1 MKQGLPKGSLILVFT
16 ILCAVACKKSTNPQ
30 SLDSGNNNNQH
41 DTTLAVDSV
50 VPYPL
55 TPLAECDYA
64 PNYGDSIVF
73 PQPATSGDDYVYP
86 LNNQDVSGTYLSW
99 PDGLVLNSN
108 SGAINLTKSETGAR
122 YSIAFVKSG
131 TTDTCMSQLIVG
143 GAAYMD
149 SVYVLAESNRTA
161 KPYFNANPYLPSA
174 CTGTQGEG
182 CKFDYNNYA
191 HDQGIEIDQNT
202 GFIDLQKTM
211 EKSPFG
217 LIPLNGTTVLTT
229 IYYKLNDNSNYA
241 AQKIQLKMI
250 YYNHKSDIPPGLL
263 ATVTEN
269 LLNTLSNFLLLSKS
283 AKSRPPLIIIVRQN

>member
-16 ILCAVACKKSTNPQ
+16 ILCAVACKKSTSPQ
-30 SLDSGNNNNQH
+30 NTDSGNNNEQH
-41 DTTLAVDSV
+41 NTTLAVDSL

-55 TPLAECDYA
+55 TPMAECDYA

-73 PQPATSGDDYVYP
+73 PQPSTSGDSYVYP
-86 LNNQDVSGTYLSW
+86 VNNQDVSGTYLSW
-99 PDGLVLNSN
+99 PDGLVMDSK

-122 YSIAFVKSG
+122 YSVAFVKSG
-131 TTDTCMSQLIVG
+131 TMDTCMSQLIVG

-149 SVYVLAESNRTA
+149 SVYVLSESNRTA
-161 KPYFNANPYLPSA
+161 KPYFNANPNLPSV
-174 CTGTQGEG
+174 CDGNQGEG

-191 HDQGIEIDQNT
+191 HNQGIEIDQKT

-229 IYYKLNDNSNYA
+229 IYYQLNDNSNRA
-241 AQKIQLKMI
+241 SQKIQLKMI
-250 YYNHKSDIPPGLL
+250 YYNHKSDIPTDLL
-263 ATVTEN
+263 ATVTVN
-269 LLNTLSNFLLLSKS
+269 LFNTLNDFLLLTKTG
-283 AKSRPPLIIIVRQN
+283 KSRPPLIIIVRQN

>member
-1 MKQGLPKGSLILVFT
+1 MKQGLPKGSLILVLT
-16 ILCAVACKKSTNPQ
+16 ILCAVACKKSTRPQ
-30 SLDSGNNNNQH
+30 SLDSGSNNQH

-55 TPLAECDYA
+55 TPMAECDYA

-73 PQPATSGDDYVYP
+73 PQPTTSDDYYVYP
-86 LNNQDVSGTYLSW
+86 VNNQGVSGTYLSW
-99 PDGLVLNSN
+99 PDGLVLDPK
-108 SGAINLTKSETGAR
+108 SGSINLTRSETGAR

-149 SVYVLAESNRTA
+149 SVYVLSESSQTA
-161 KPYFNANPYLPSA
+161 KPYFDANPNLPSV
-174 CTGTQGEG
+174 CDGNQGEG
-182 CKFDYNNYA
+182 CQFDYNNFA
-191 HDQGIEIDQNT
+191 HDQGIEIDQKT

-229 IYYKLNDNSNYA
+229 IYYQLNDNSNRA
-241 AQKIQLKMI
+241 SQKIQLKMI
-250 YYNHKSDIPPGLL
+250 YYNHKSDIPSDIL
-263 ATVTEN
+263 ATVTQN
-269 LLNTLSNFLLLSKS
+269 LFNTLNDFLLLSKTG
-283 AKSRPPLIIIVRQN
+283 KSRPPLIIIVRQN

>member
-1 MKQGLPKGSLILVFT
+1 MKQYLPQGLMILVFT
-16 ILCAVACKKSTNPQ
+16 ILCAVACKKSTSPQ
-30 SLDSGNNNNQH
+30 SLNTGNNNNPH
-41 DTTLAVDSV
+41 DTTLAVDSI

-55 TPLAECDYA
+55 TPLAECDNA

-86 LNNQDVSGTYLSW
+86 LNNQDISGTYLSW
-99 PDGLVLNSN
+99 PDGLVLDSK

-122 YSIAFVKSG
+122 YSVAFVKSG

-149 SVYVLAESNRTA
+149 SVYVLSESKRTA
-161 KPYFNANPYLPSA
+161 KPYFNANPYLPSV
-174 CTGTQGEG
+174 CDGTQGEG
-182 CKFDYNNYA
+182 CKFDYNNFA
-191 HDQGIEIDQNT
+191 HNQGIEIDQKT

-211 EKSPFG
+211 DKSPFG

-229 IYYKLNDNSNYA
+229 IYYQLNDNSNRA
-241 AQKIQLKMI
+241 SQKIQLKMI
-250 YYNHKSDIPPGLL
+250 YYNHRSDIPSGLL

-269 LLNTLSNFLLLSKS
+269 LFYTLNNFLLLTKA